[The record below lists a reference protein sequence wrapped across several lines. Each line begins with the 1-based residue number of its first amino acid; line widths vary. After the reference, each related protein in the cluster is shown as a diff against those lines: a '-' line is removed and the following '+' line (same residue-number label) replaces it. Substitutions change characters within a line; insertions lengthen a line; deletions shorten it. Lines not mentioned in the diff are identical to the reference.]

1 MKVIRCVVATACLCL
16 LTACGDGS
24 SASSPPPPSEPIP
37 SINAL
42 SPNSSKVGGPAV
54 TLSVVGTNFD
64 STSTVRWNGNDQP
77 TTLVNASLI
86 TAAIQ
91 ASEVATPGPDS
102 VTVANQGNVSTPA
115 TFTVPCVI
123 PAPSPASGQ
132 TKAQLGAYYFDGWSG
147 PLTNFHFNGLPLGP
161 FQDRQ
166 PITGWQDNTDCSV
179 EQQLATAH
187 NFGIDF
193 FVFDWYFNTTVNDP
207 GEDLNS
213 ALKITHNLP
222 DRHGMQYAIL
232 YVDSPPFV
240 AQPADWAATVN
251 EWVGYMVDPAY
262 VKVNGK
268 PLLVVI
274 DMGQLRQA
282 FGSSSAV
289 AGALG
294 QLRTAA
300 MAQGLSGVYVV
311 GGFFAGYDHN
321 TQSGSFP
328 DLSTAVADGYDA
340 VSFYNYSFG
349 TVSGAQPFSLV
360 SEAGQW
366 IWSQTAAN
374 SPLPFI
380 PVVMDGWD
388 PRPWA
393 EGNVWFGR
401 SPQEVAAFV
410 SDEIA
415 WANSN
420 PQLRPEPSP
429 TPPIVLVEAWNE
441 FGEGSHLIPTVG
453 EGTSYGDALAALLQ
467 GP

>member
-1 MKVIRCVVATACLCL
+1 
-16 LTACGDGS
+16 
-24 SASSPPPPSEPIP
+24 
-37 SINAL
+37 
-42 SPNSSKVGGPAV
+42 VGA
-54 TLSVVGTNFD
+54 NFD
-64 STSTVRWNGNDQP
+64 STSTVQWNGNNQ
-77 TTLVNASLI
+77 TTTFVNASLI
-86 TAAIQ
+86 TAAVP
-91 ASEVATPGPDS
+91 ASELATPGPDA
-102 VTVANQGNVSTPA
+102 VTVANQGSVSTSFP
-115 TFTVPCVI
+115 FTVPCVI
-123 PAPSPASGQ
+123 PAPSAAFNQ
-132 TKAQLGAYYFDGWSG
+132 THARIGAYYFDGWSG

-166 PITGWQDNTDCSV
+166 PLSGWQDNSDCSL

-193 FVFDWYFNTTVNDP
+193 FVFDWYFNTAVNDP

-213 ALKITHNLP
+213 ALKITHNLS
-222 DRHGMQYAIL
+222 DRNGMQYAIL

-240 AQPADWAATVN
+240 AQPSDWATTVN
-251 EWVGYMVDPAY
+251 EWIGYMVDPAY

-268 PLLVVI
+268 PLLMVI
-274 DMGQLRQA
+274 DMGQMRQA
-282 FGSSSAV
+282 FGSSSGV

-349 TVSGAQPFSLV
+349 TLSGGQPFSVL

-366 IWSQTAAN
+366 IWSQAAAK

-380 PVVMDGWD
+380 PAAMDGWD

-393 EGNVWFGR
+393 EGNVWFSR
-401 SPQEVAAFV
+401 SPQEVTAFV
-410 SDEIA
+410 SNEIA

-420 PQLRPEPSP
+420 PQLHPEPSP

-453 EGTSYGDALAALLQ
+453 EGTSYGDALAALLR